1 MKIGSK
7 KETKSL
13 MSVLLA
19 LNILAMPRSPVF
31 ATGGVKR
38 L

>member
-1 MKIGSK
+1 MRIGSK

-19 LNILAMPRSPVF
+19 LNILAMPISPIF
-31 ATGGVKR
+31 AIGGE
-38 L
+38 